1 MTDETRHDAQQWDD
15 LPPRVGRYQMIRPLG
30 RGGMGVVGLA
40 RDPDLDRLVA
50 VKLLPKGLA
59 ADPEARGRFITEA
72 RAASAL
78 DHPSIAIVY
87 EIGETDDGRLFIAL
101 AYYGDETLRARIAGG
116 PLPIADAVRIA
127 TQVAEGLRV
136 AHARGIVHR
145 DIKPANLLLTPGG
158 GVRIIDFG
166 VAKLAGAATTRPT
179 LRLGTVAYM
188 SPEQTSGDPVDARTD
203 LWALGVVLYEM
214 LTGVRP
220 FRQERPDALIF
231 GIRVDA
237 PAPPDVA
244 RPETPD
250 ALSDIVM
257 RCLEKDPDQRF
268 QSADALL
275 EALRALPSEG
285 ATSGG
290 PQTPADSHSSV
301 AAHTSGDE
309 PAMVA
314 TAPRDAASRRRWRK
328 KGLIAAAGTLVVA
341 TTLTVVAVQAARD
354 EPVPGPPAN
363 SLAVLPLVN
372 VGNDPAN
379 AYLADGI
386 TEDLLNVLAQVPGL
400 RVAARTSS
408 FAFREGGDVHDI
420 GEQLDVRY
428 LLEGSVQRAAD
439 RLRVGVRLVD
449 ATDGA
454 PIWSRDYDRAVQDLF
469 VVEDEISREVA
480 AALRLRVLGIGARMA
495 TAERAPDLETHD
507 LYLRGRYA
515 WNQRT
520 EEGFNEAIGW
530 FQAAIA
536 RDSSYAAAWAG
547 LADAYRLLGTYGFLP
562 GSEAFAAAELAA
574 RRAVALAPRS
584 AAAHAALAGS
594 LGQRS
599 AADAEQA
606 FRTAL
611 ELDPNHADARHWYAF
626 FLGIQGRR
634 AEALEQ
640 IARARD
646 LEPLSSPIRATEARL
661 LLYAGDVERA
671 VASLEEG
678 LRSDSTMPWEW
689 YALAVAYGMEHR
701 VDEAIRAAQRAIALV
716 PNEPRLTSTLGALL
730 AAAGDTIGAR
740 RTVER
745 VRQLG
750 ERESVAYGLAVAFAA
765 LGGADSAFAWL
776 HRVPWNSEY
785 TFSLRADPLLAPLRS
800 DARYR
805 ALGAELGLPSWP

>member
-1 MTDETRHDAQQWDD
+1 
-15 LPPRVGRYQMIRPLG
+15 
-30 RGGMGVVGLA
+30 
-40 RDPDLDRLVA
+40 
-50 VKLLPKGLA
+50 
-59 ADPEARGRFITEA
+59 

-78 DHPSIAIVY
+78 DHPSIATIY

-116 PLPIADAVRIA
+116 PLPISDAVRIA

-145 DIKPANLLLTPGG
+145 DIKPANLLLTPDG

-166 VAKLAGAATTRPT
+166 IAKLAGGATTRPT
-179 LRLGTVAYM
+179 LRLGTAAYM
-188 SPEQTSGDPVDARTD
+188 SPEQSLGDPVDARTD

-231 GIRVDA
+231 GIRLDA
-237 PAPPDVA
+237 PAPPTVV
-244 RPETPD
+244 RPDTPD
-250 ALSDIVM
+250 ALSALVM
-257 RCLEKDPDQRF
+257 RCLEKDPEQRF
-268 QSADALL
+268 QSAEALL
-275 EALRALPSEG
+275 EALRALPGEDVPP
-285 ATSGG
+285 GG
-290 PQTPADSHSSV
+290 SQTPADHDPSHSGV
-301 AAHTSGDE
+301 AAHALRDE
-309 PAMVA
+309 PATVA
-314 TAPRDAASRRRWRK
+314 PARRDAASGRRWRAK
-328 KGLIAAAGTLVVA
+328 SLIAAVGTLVLA
-341 TTLTVVAVQAARD
+341 TTIAVMADRGVRD
-354 EPVPGPPAN
+354 QPGPGPPPT

-372 VGNDPAN
+372 VGNDPSN

-408 FAFREGGDVHDI
+408 FAFREGGDVRAI

-449 ATDGA
+449 AADGA
-454 PIWSRDYDRAVQDLF
+454 PIWSRDYDRVVQDLF

-480 AALRLRVLGIGARMA
+480 AALRVRVLGIGDRIA

-515 WNQRT
+515 WNRRT
-520 EEGFNEAIGW
+520 EEGFNEAVGW

-536 RDSSYAAAWAG
+536 RDSTYAAAWAG

-562 GSEAFAAAELAA
+562 GSEGFAAAEMAA

-584 AAAHAALAGS
+584 AAARAALAGS

-599 AADAEQA
+599 AADAEPA

-626 FLGIQGRR
+626 FLAIEGRR

-640 IARARD
+640 IAKARA
-646 LEPLSSPIRATEARL
+646 LEPLSSSIRATEARL
-661 LLYAGDVERA
+661 LLYAGEVERA

-678 LRSDSTMPWEW
+678 LRSDSTMPWMW
-689 YALAVAYGMEHR
+689 YALAVAYGMEER

-716 PNEPRLTSTLGALL
+716 PDEPRLTSTLSALL

-740 RTVER
+740 SIAER
-745 VRQLG
+745 VRRLG
-750 ERESVAYGLAVAFAA
+750 GRESVAYGLAVAFAA
-765 LGGADSAFAWL
+765 LGEADSAFAWL